1 MPTSTRERL
10 IEEAGNLFYRN
21 GFQAVGLDQVMDA
34 VGISKTALYKHFDS
48 KDDLIVAVLVERDKR
63 DIAEM
68 ERFVIERAD
77 GDPLGQVVAMFDQ
90 LDVWFQDPE
99 FRGCL
104 FMNAATEFPSKHDPI
119 HRAAEAHHRHVVE
132 LIRLRLERARFADAE
147 QVAQQIMQVMT
158 GAIIARHTR
167 GATDAG
173 EVAKGT
179 VARMIGVEQ
188 GVG

>member
-1 MPTSTRERL
+1 L

-34 VGISKTALYKHFDS
+34 VGISKTGLYKHFES

-68 ERFVIERAD
+68 EQFIIRQAD

-104 FMNAATEFPSKHDPI
+104 FMNAATEFPSRHDPI
-119 HRAAEAHHRHVVE
+119 HRAAEAHRVNVME
-132 LIRLRLERARFADAE
+132 MMRNRLERARFVDAE
-147 QVAQQIMQVMT
+147 QVAEQIMQVMT

-167 GATDAG
+167 GAMEAAQ
-173 EVAKGT
+173 VAKGT
-179 VARMIGVEQ
+179 VARMIGAEQ